1 MFSIPINVLIAKGIP
16 SFVIQKP
23 CMPALLLR
31 LLLLA
36 IVAAAAPLTAP
47 QTMRLRHSTQQ
58 TNRPWD
64 MASRRRWRRRARRKA
79 AVWPRALHSCLAGSV
94 GPHPPSLCKVPLF
107 YGGTHF
113 VSLTVCWCLLLQHCC
128 TSLFLDTFPWCSAF
142 LSVCHA
148 DSAHWPMGVGS
159 DRIGSDGYSFSP
171 ESQSLELRLPQKF
184 CKAENFV
191 SPNWL
196 PLIESKMSI
205 ISLQSSLENF
215 KIGSHRKFE
224 DAFIYRLINV
234 HIFKIFRLQF
244 DF

>member
-94 GPHPPSLCKVPLF
+94 GPHPPSLCKVPPLLRRHPLCV
-107 YGGTHF
+107 TD
-113 VSLTVCWCLLLQHCC
+113 CLLMFAFATLLHK
-128 TSLFLDTFPWCSAF
+128 LKINTFPWCSAF

>member
-94 GPHPPSLCKVPLF
+94 GPHPPSLCKVPPLLRRHPLCV
-107 YGGTHF
+107 TD
-113 VSLTVCWCLLLQHCC
+113 CLLM
-128 TSLFLDTFPWCSAF
+128 FAF
-142 LSVCHA
+142 ATLLHKFIFRHISMMFRFFV
-148 DSAHWPMGVGS
+148 
-159 DRIGSDGYSFSP
+159 
-171 ESQSLELRLPQKF
+171 RLP
-184 CKAENFV
+184 
-191 SPNWL
+191 
-196 PLIESKMSI
+196 
-205 ISLQSSLENF
+205 
-215 KIGSHRKFE
+215 R
-224 DAFIYRLINV
+224 
-234 HIFKIFRLQF
+234 
-244 DF
+244 